1 MPVLLTEKQF
11 DLWISR
17 EAVVEYFKPAPNYFP
32 KNGRCRRSLDLEE
45 RKVNVLMCEVR
56 DRD

>member
-32 KNGRCRRSLDLEE
+32 QKWPVSS
-45 RKVNVLMCEVR
+45 KS
-56 DRD
+56 